1 MKKVAI
7 LGLLALAMVFSYGV
21 SGVFAQDAKA
31 PEAVGVTVTG
41 VNYGLLSS
49 LAKGEAASA
58 NGALAQMNALKVTEA
73 KTADGAAIAELAGKT
88 LYYVPSKT
96 ADSVI
101 TGGELRGKNVTILG
115 KLFKNESAI
124 LVEKVEAEDGE
135 IGLDDLEMMPKGDKS
150 NKFPVL

>member
-88 LYYVPSKT
+88 LYYLPSKT
-96 ADSVI
+96 ADAVI
-101 TGGELRGKNVTILG
+101 TGEGLRGKNVTVIG
-115 KLFKNESAI
+115 KLFKNEGAI
-124 LVEKVEAEDGE
+124 LVEEVQSEGGDAG
-135 IGLDDLEMMPKGDKS
+135 GDDWDMLPTGKKS
-150 NKFPVL
+150 QLQVL

>member
-88 LYYVPSKT
+88 LYYLPSKA
-96 ADSVI
+96 ADAVI
-101 TGGELRGKNVTILG
+101 TGEGLRGKNVTVIG
-115 KLFKNESAI
+115 KLFKNEGAI
-124 LVEKVEAEDGE
+124 LVEEVQSEGGDAG
-135 IGLDDLEMMPKGDKS
+135 GDDWDMLPTGKKS
-150 NKFPVL
+150 QLQVL

>member
-88 LYYVPSKT
+88 LYYLPSKT
-96 ADSVI
+96 ADAVI
-101 TGGELRGKNVTILG
+101 TGEGLRGKNVTVIG
-115 KLFKNESAI
+115 KLFKNEGAI
-124 LVEKVEAEDGE
+124 LVEE
-135 IGLDDLEMMPKGDKS
+135 IQSEGGDAGGDDWDMLPTGKKS
-150 NKFPVL
+150 QLQVL

>member
-7 LGLLALAMVFSYGV
+7 LGLLALAMIFSYGV

-88 LYYVPSKT
+88 LYYLPSKT
-96 ADSVI
+96 ADAVI
-101 TGGELRGKNVTILG
+101 TGEGLRGKNVTVIG
-115 KLFKNESAI
+115 KLFKNEGAI
-124 LVEKVEAEDGE
+124 LVEE
-135 IGLDDLEMMPKGDKS
+135 IQSEGGDAGGDDWDMLPTGKKS
-150 NKFPVL
+150 QLQVL

>member
-7 LGLLALAMVFSYGV
+7 LGLLALAMIFSYGV

-88 LYYVPSKT
+88 LYYLPSKA
-96 ADSVI
+96 ADAVI
-101 TGGELRGKNVTILG
+101 TGEGLRGKNVTVIG
-115 KLFKNESAI
+115 KLFKNEGAI
-124 LVEKVEAEDGE
+124 LVEEVQSEGGDAAEDDWDMLPTG
-135 IGLDDLEMMPKGDKS
+135 KKS
-150 NKFPVL
+150 QLQVL